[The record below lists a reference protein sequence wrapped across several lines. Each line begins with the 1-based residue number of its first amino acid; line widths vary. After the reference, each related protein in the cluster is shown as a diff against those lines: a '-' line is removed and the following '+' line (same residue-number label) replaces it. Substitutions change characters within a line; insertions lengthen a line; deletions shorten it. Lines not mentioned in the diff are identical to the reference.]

1 MITNNLF
8 TFNSSSEVEVSNDLS
23 NSVLTFIEDGTYK
36 SAALIVDEVVQK
48 SEILVQLKK
57 SLSDKKVLTKFSSIK
72 VSEPT
77 TYMVDDLGNE
87 FSDSKLDLLIGVGG
101 GSLLDLVKAL
111 SVFLKTGTSIVKKHA
126 DGVKIYEAID
136 KVLIPTTAGTGS
148 EVTPGAVLV
157 NPETNFKRALGGP
170 AVSAK
175 RAILCP
181 ELTLSLPRELTATIG
196 MDALAHATESFTAK
210 CSNSVTR
217 MYSKEAFRLISKS
230 LPIVMDSPTSLE
242 HRHNMLLGSCLA
254 GYAIYNSNTGA
265 AHSMAYPMGI
275 YHGVNHGFAITLL
288 LPEIVKHNEDLN
300 GSLYNDL
307 MEFLPQEYK
316 NQRLSAFL
324 YSLLD
329 SFSLKT
335 RLSDFGVKSS
345 DIDFLS
351 QRGLDLKPALSNN
364 PVDFN
369 EEDSIRVLKNIF
381 R

>member
-8 TFNSSSEVEVSNDLS
+8 TFNSTTEVQISNDLS
-23 NSVLTFIEDGTYK
+23 NSVLTFIEEENYK
-36 SAALIVDEVVQK
+36 SVSLIVDEVIQK
-48 SEILVQLKK
+48 NQILVELRK
-57 SLSDKKVLTKFSSIK
+57 SLTDKKVLTRFKSIK

-77 TYMVDDLGNE
+77 TCMVDDLGNE
-87 FSDSKLDLLIGVGG
+87 FSESKLDLLIGVGG

-111 SVFLKTGTSIVKKHA
+111 SVSMKSGTSIVKNHA

-157 NPETNFKRALGGP
+157 NPSTNFKRALGGP

-181 ELTLSLPRELTATIG
+181 ELTISLPRELTATIG

-210 CSNSVTR
+210 CANSVTR
-217 MYSKEAFRLISKS
+217 MYSKEAFRLISQS
-230 LPIVMDSPTSLE
+230 LPIVIDTPTSLK
-242 HRHNMLLGSCLA
+242 HRQNVLLGSCLA
-254 GYAIYNSNTGA
+254 GFAIYNSNTGA
-265 AHSMAYPMGI
+265 AHSMAYPVGI

-329 SFSLKT
+329 SFALKT
-335 RLSDFGVKSS
+335 KLSDYGVKST
-345 DIDFLS
+345 DLDFLS